1 MKKTKPEHNA
11 IFMPTGYS
19 GGIESPFE
27 SKESPEPAK
36 ETEKSEDETSE
47 GETE

>member
-1 MKKTKPEHNA
+1 MKKPKPEHNA

-27 SKESPEPAK
+27 SKESPEPVK
-36 ETEKSEDETSE
+36 ETEKVEEDAPE
-47 GETE
+47 GESE